1 MTLFMQLNGAHP
13 HALAAEEARQS
24 RPVLS
29 MQIRQL
35 EDTAGPTLFEKPG
48 KKTHLMQAGSGF
60 FRYS

>member
-1 MTLFMQLNGAHP
+1 
-13 HALAAEEARQS
+13 
-24 RPVLS
+24 V
-29 MQIRQL
+29 